1 MKQNQKPFLKWV
13 GGKTQILDRL
23 LPHFPKEIWNYHEPF
38 VGGGSV
44 LLAVLSLQKKNET
57 TIHNKIYAYD
67 LNERLIRL
75 YIDMQQNVEELFEGL
90 DCVVQEYSCLQG
102 SVINRKPK
110 TMEDAITSKESY
122 FYWVRDCFNQSDVQS
137 IESSVLF
144 LFLNKTCFRGMYREG
159 PNGFNVPFGHYK
171 CAPTFLKD
179 EFLKISDLIKD
190 VEFIHCDFASSLAH
204 AKTGDFVYL
213 DPPYAPEKDKSFV
226 GYTQDGF
233 SLNTHLK
240 LFKEVEKLNEK
251 HISFSMSNAK
261 VELVMQNC
269 KQFMCEDVIARR
281 AINSKKPGSTT
292 TEVII
297 CNTQPPY
304 HL

>member
-1 MKQNQKPFLKWV
+1 
-13 GGKTQILDRL
+13 
-23 LPHFPKEIWNYHEPF
+23 
-38 VGGGSV
+38 
-44 LLAVLSLQKKNET
+44 
-57 TIHNKIYAYD
+57 
-67 LNERLIRL
+67 
-75 YIDMQQNVEELFEGL
+75 
-90 DCVVQEYSCLQG
+90 
-102 SVINRKPK
+102 
-110 TMEDAITSKESY
+110 
-122 FYWVRDCFNQSDVQS
+122 
-137 IESSVLF
+137 
-144 LFLNKTCFRGMYREG
+144 
-159 PNGFNVPFGHYK
+159 
-171 CAPTFLKD
+171 
-179 EFLKISDLIKD
+179 
-190 VEFIHCDFASSLAH
+190 
-204 AKTGDFVYL
+204 VYL

-251 HISFSMSNAK
+251 QISFSMSNAK